1 LHSVAYNL
9 EETDEKTNL
18 FRESAKVDG
27 ATALNV
33 SVDIQSL
40 IILDM
45 NWFFSITNF
54 RLEMLFSCYLK
65 IEMNVTYNT
74 MLNLNFFDIRLMLNT
89 SGDYYPKF

>member
-1 LHSVAYNL
+1 
-9 EETDEKTNL
+9 L

-40 IILDM
+40 IILYM

-65 IEMNVTYNT
+65 
-74 MLNLNFFDIRLMLNT
+74 
-89 SGDYYPKF
+89 

>member
-9 EETDEKTNL
+9 EETDEKTKL

-45 NWFFSITNF
+45 NCFFLLQIS
-54 RLEMLFSCYLK
+54 
-65 IEMNVTYNT
+65 
-74 MLNLNFFDIRLMLNT
+74 DW
-89 SGDYYPKF
+89 KFCSLVI

>member
-9 EETDEKTNL
+9 EETDEKTKL

>member
-1 LHSVAYNL
+1 L
-9 EETDEKTNL
+9 EETDEKTKL

-45 NWFFSITNF
+45 NCFFLLQISDWKCCSLVI
-54 RLEMLFSCYLK
+54 
-65 IEMNVTYNT
+65 
-74 MLNLNFFDIRLMLNT
+74 
-89 SGDYYPKF
+89 